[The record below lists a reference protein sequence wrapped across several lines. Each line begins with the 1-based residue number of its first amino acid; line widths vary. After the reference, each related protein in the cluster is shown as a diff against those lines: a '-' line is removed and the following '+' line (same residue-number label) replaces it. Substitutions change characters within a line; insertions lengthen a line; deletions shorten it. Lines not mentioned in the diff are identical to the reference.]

1 MTTQTAQ
8 PPPSD
13 GISTLYMALG
23 VLLVIVVGIFL
34 YVLRKG
40 RRINGD
46 HVFRASRL
54 GQGNRIFPAQV
65 MISPSS
71 ITLYKPQWIGKLEES
86 IHMAHV
92 SSIKIDTNLMFSDV
106 FIETSGGQD
115 PIVCHGHTKGDAVEM
130 KRLIERF
137 QSEYYKAAVPA
148 APAPVPPAAPPRAR

>member
-1 MTTQTAQ
+1 
-8 PPPSD
+8 
-13 GISTLYMALG
+13 MALG

-137 QSEYYKAAVPA
+137 QSEYYKAAAPA
-148 APAPVPPAAPPRAR
+148 APAPAPPAAPPRAR